1 MLLLLLVCFLKQNI
15 FLVDCFQNMQKKK
28 KIIINVT
35 KRGVMSILGLLVGCR
50 SITKKK
56 KEKKKDNILLFLF
69 FTTTVISRFSRQS
82 ERNRC
87 VHTLCVHHFL
97 AFLLARQAKRTER
110 ASCLSTRSRTFD
122 PPADRP
128 TDRPTS
134 TSLLR

>member
-1 MLLLLLVCFLKQNI
+1 
-15 FLVDCFQNMQKKK
+15 
-28 KIIINVT
+28 
-35 KRGVMSILGLLVGCR
+35 MSILGLLVGCR
-50 SITKKK
+50 SIIKKK
-56 KEKKKDNILLFLF
+56 KKKDNILLFLF

-122 PPADRP
+122 PPAYRP
-128 TDRPTS
+128 TERLQLHS
-134 TSLLR
+134 SVSSVKRKQLLLVTAVQNWRHPLPKSKLYL